1 MQFTFKLLTAAVLA
15 ERGVNAL
22 ELQAQ
27 EKSAS
32 VHAPGPYSVP
42 EAYRV
47 YANPTPHLQG
57 YGHGYGGYGGHGSS
71 YGNSGYGNTGY
82 GNTGYGNTGYGNTS
96 YGYGG
101 NSYSGYGV
109 SNSYGHGNSYGSS
122 YSKPSTGYSH
132 CDADCEA
139 KVGEVKD
146 AMKGKL
152 QDTADTCVESA
163 EALREEIVGEIRA
176 LREKL
181 SQEAKDRAQASVDK
195 LSDQVDMD
203 LAMLLDTFNTL
214 KGEIDEEKHSIAEK
228 IEKLAWETKSKI
240 SKLKGYSG
248 RGIGSYG
255 GYNRHAN
262 YGYSQP
268 SYGYSAPS
276 SHGYGHTDV
285 NHGGYGPSTSEYGFG
300 EKGGHDTHH
309 GSNYGSNHGAFA
321 VPAKGYLGFG
331 DPAYSTGYIEKKN
344 EGPHKGLYGALLFA
358 QTEVAE
364 FGGMTLGGPQTF
376 ECADGSKFE
385 CNAGT

>member
-1 MQFTFKLLTAAVLA
+1 
-15 ERGVNAL
+15 
-22 ELQAQ
+22 
-27 EKSAS
+27 
-32 VHAPGPYSVP
+32 
-42 EAYRV
+42 V

-96 YGYGG
+96 YGYGS

-181 SQEAKDRAQASVDK
+181 SHEA
-195 LSDQVDMD
+195 
-203 LAMLLDTFNTL
+203 
-214 KGEIDEEKHSIAEK
+214 
-228 IEKLAWETKSKI
+228 
-240 SKLKGYSG
+240 
-248 RGIGSYG
+248 
-255 GYNRHAN
+255 
-262 YGYSQP
+262 
-268 SYGYSAPS
+268 
-276 SHGYGHTDV
+276 
-285 NHGGYGPSTSEYGFG
+285 
-300 EKGGHDTHH
+300 
-309 GSNYGSNHGAFA
+309 
-321 VPAKGYLGFG
+321 
-331 DPAYSTGYIEKKN
+331 
-344 EGPHKGLYGALLFA
+344 
-358 QTEVAE
+358 
-364 FGGMTLGGPQTF
+364 
-376 ECADGSKFE
+376 
-385 CNAGT
+385 